1 MDKKNTTE
9 SVGVAQARPSTV
21 RFTLDVP
28 AELNLKLKRV
38 AQAEKRSRHAQILVI
53 LERVFENGNGSYAQN
68 GSKQKEAE
76 K

>member
-1 MDKKNTTE
+1 M
-9 SVGVAQARPSTV
+9 VAEARPSTV

-53 LERVFENGNGSYAQN
+53 LERVFENGNSLFGQN
-68 GSKQKEAE
+68 GENEKEAE